1 LRYTQHVLAI
11 NIWYFLSATI
21 SKYRLPCF
29 LYHNKSAFCFAK
41 ISNVHVACPTKT
53 SRRCP
58 IQYIHRYNESKS
70 YFTLKLLLSVLN
82 FAKYHQLHNPSSIP
96 TRLHQAPDPLLT
108 ITSASPTCLRS
119 LTSQSLPLSLPLSL
133 SRMAREAIVVLIEL
147 ELTDFVNPWGSEY
160 IGSLAALPL
169 MTGDCHCK
177 GSDED
182 DRRLRWR

>member
-1 LRYTQHVLAI
+1 MLFRSPI
-11 NIWYFLSATI
+11 
-21 SKYRLPCF
+21 
-29 LYHNKSAFCFAK
+29 
-41 ISNVHVACPTKT
+41 KT

-70 YFTLKLLLSVLN
+70 YSTLKLQLSFLN
-82 FAKYHQLHNPSSIP
+82 FAKYHQLYNPSSIP
-96 TRLHQAPDPLLT
+96 TCLHQAPDPLLT

-147 ELTDFVNPWGSEY
+147 ELTDFVNPRGSEY
-160 IGSLAALPL
+160 IGSLAAFPL